1 MQTSVIPVKKS
12 LTQIAPVSW
21 ELRTLVAT
29 VDAHP
34 FRLYIPC
41 GGLARAGVLS
51 VSRVGTQRGYR
62 GLEFLASPASPTPC
76 KCVLWAWGAI
86 AGEEGD

>member
-1 MQTSVIPVKKS
+1 M
-12 LTQIAPVSW
+12 
-21 ELRTLVAT
+21 AT
-29 VDAHP
+29 VDAYP
-34 FRLYIPC
+34 FRLYIPR

-51 VSRVGTQRGYR
+51 VSQVGTQRGYR
-62 GLEFLASPASPTPC
+62 GLEFPASPTPC